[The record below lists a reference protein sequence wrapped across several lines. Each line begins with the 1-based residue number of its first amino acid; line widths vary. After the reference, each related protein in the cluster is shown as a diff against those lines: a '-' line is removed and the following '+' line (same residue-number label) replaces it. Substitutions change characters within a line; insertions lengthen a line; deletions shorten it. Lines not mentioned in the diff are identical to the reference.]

1 MLTPYEAVQKQ
12 LKQLIQTQLIVTEGT
27 LIIRLASTL
36 EAIVSNITIESVPTA
51 LQKEL
56 QAFATFLEESILE
69 LEPASV
75 QKKMVGKVLAFYEA
89 LTLACA
95 VAPEALPSAMPLRN
109 PKALKHLLKH
119 AIAKQRKISFDYKGH
134 HRVGDVYIYGTSPS
148 GKQAI
153 QLYQTAGTSSTG
165 TLHQFKYYL
174 LESMLH
180 VQLLETPFTPAF
192 ERLAPYD
199 PESSFFEEVFEQV
212 KINEIERY

>member
-1 MLTPYEAVQKQ
+1 MELPYEKAHQTVKQ
-12 LKQLIQTQLIVTEGT
+12 VVEKHLMAGEGSLTDQLAGG
-27 LIIRLASTL
+27 L
-36 EAIVSNITIESVPTA
+36 EALLSNITVDSLPPH

-69 LEPASV
+69 LEPVSV

-95 VAPEALPSAMPLRN
+95 VAPEALPTVKPFSSPKELRQ
-109 PKALKHLLKH
+109 LVKH

-174 LESMLH
+174 LESMRR
-180 VQLLETPFTPAF
+180 VQLLEMPFTPAF
-192 ERLAPYD
+192 ERLAVYT
-199 PESSFFEEVFEQV
+199 PESSFFEDVFKQV
-212 KINEIERY
+212 

>member
-1 MLTPYEAVQKQ
+1 MV
-12 LKQLIQTQLIVTEGT
+12 
-27 LIIRLASTL
+27 RLATTL
-36 EAIVSNITIESVPTA
+36 EAIVRHITVEDLPPH

-69 LEPASV
+69 LEPVSV
-75 QKKMVGKVLAFYEA
+75 QKKMVGNVLAFYEA
-89 LTLACA
+89 LTQACA
-95 VAPEALPSAMPLRN
+95 VAPEALALPMAMPLRN

-119 AIAKQRKISFDYKGH
+119 AIAKQRKISFEYKGH

-153 QLYQTAGTSSTG
+153 QLYQTAGSYSTG

-174 LESMLH
+174 LEFMLH

-212 KINEIERY
+212 

>member
-1 MLTPYEAVQKQ
+1 MKSSYEKVHQTVKQVVEKHLMADEAPLTD
-12 LKQLIQTQLIVTEGT
+12 
-27 LIIRLASTL
+27 RLRCAL
-36 EAIVSNITIESVPTA
+36 EALLSNLTA
-51 LQKEL
+51 DSLPPHLQKEL

-109 PKALKHLLKH
+109 PKVLKHLLKH

-192 ERLAPYD
+192 ERLAPYN
-199 PESSFFEEVFEQV
+199 PESSFFAKVFEQV
-212 KINEIERY
+212 